1 MPTSDKE
8 GKAEIVEW
16 CNNLSLINKI
26 IDIGAGKGT
35 YCRLFKKRKLFTNS
49 EWIGVEAW
57 QPYIDRY
64 DLIQVYNRVINID
77 FRILNFSDIG
87 NVDLVILG
95 DVLEHVTKDEAIEF
109 VRDFPKRFEAQGY
122 YSSNA
127 GRIPANAVVLE
138 IHYMHYSEEGYE
150 LDSKPF

>member
-1 MPTSDKE
+1 MKT
-8 GKAEIVEW
+8 
-16 CNNLSLINKI
+16 KI
-26 IDIGAGKGT
+26 KDLPHQVILAVFYPLDNG
-35 YCRLFKKRKLFTNS
+35 CFDD
-49 EWIGVEAW
+49 EAW
-57 QPYIDRY
+57 GSFMNDSLERVKEVVLKNNSGIDEFLVFNGTDGFY
-64 DLIQVYNRVINID
+64 ASPES
-77 FRILNFSDIG
+77 FSF
-87 NVDLVILG
+87 
-95 DVLEHVTKDEAIEF
+95 DEAIEF